1 MKLNECVYFL
11 TTRLSRELKKLF
23 DKRLEELSLT
33 SSMWCVL
40 MAVIENG
47 EITQKELS
55 DILSIEGPT
64 TTKIIDNLEKRGFI
78 KRVPHET
85 DRRAYKISLTE
96 KGKAIEKDIFKYGDC
111 FMKDVK
117 SSLTDK
123 EKKEL
128 HKLLNKIYNN
138 IKTIP
143 SSSCY

>member
-11 TTRLSRELKKLF
+11 TTRLSRELKKIF
-23 DKRLEELSLT
+23 DKRLEKLSLT
-33 SSMWCVL
+33 ASMWCVL
-40 MAVIENG
+40 MAIMENG

-55 DILSIEGPT
+55 VILSIEGPT

-85 DRRAYKISLTE
+85 DRRAYKIKLTD
-96 KGKAIEKDIFKYGDC
+96 KGIKIKEEIFKYGDC

-117 SSLTDK
+117 SNLTEE
-123 EKKEL
+123 EKKQL
-128 HKLLNKIYNN
+128 HILLNKIYDN

-143 SSSCY
+143 SSSCD